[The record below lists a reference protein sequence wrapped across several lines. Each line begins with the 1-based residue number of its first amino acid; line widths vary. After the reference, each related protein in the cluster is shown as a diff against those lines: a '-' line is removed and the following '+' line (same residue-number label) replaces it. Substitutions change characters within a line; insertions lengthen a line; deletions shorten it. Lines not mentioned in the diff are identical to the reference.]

1 MYTISSKLYLE
12 VFESLMAKIA
22 TKEYFSG
29 RVDLTDGDT
38 FCSLLC
44 SVVVHRGK
52 GDNRGSLNGIDTIV
66 PVWWEFHTTDGG
78 QELLND
84 FSFGEMLR
92 IAL

>member
-44 SVVVHRGK
+44 TVVVHRGK
-52 GDNRGSLNGIDTIV
+52 ADVLESPNAIDTIV

-78 QELLND
+78 QELLNE